1 MSRTKY
7 PHIFREGKIGNVTI
21 PNRLCMSPMGVG
33 NYSEFFEDRLID
45 FYGARARGGIGL
57 VFFENNYVS
66 SIAEDPYPRFMPVP
80 RFDDRRK
87 ISSTYS
93 IVKRVRN
100 YGAVA
105 GVQLGAGQGRFAD
118 VVDPDHP
125 PMGASAYP
133 CFKDPSVI
141 CIPMTEEDIAKKV
154 AAFKRAAAMALE
166 CGFQVLEL
174 HAHAGYLLEQFLSK
188 DLNKRTDKY
197 GGSAENRF
205 RFAKE
210 ILDGIREV
218 VGDQLA
224 ISIRLSV
231 DQKSEAGDGIT
242 FEEGLEYCKLAE
254 KAGFD
259 VINVDAGSHKN
270 MDWVIPSPYIG
281 ETPLLYIAREVKKNV
296 NIPVISVG
304 AYLMPELAEK
314 ALAAGDVDFIS
325 LGREVLADP
334 DWAKKA
340 KLGREDEIRGCI
352 QCNEMCTGHT
362 STAKAATCALNPR
375 CGREFEFEH
384 MGKAEVPKRVTIVG
398 AGPAGLNTAIEAKK
412 RGHTVKVLEK
422 SGEVGGKLGL
432 IGREK
437 DKAGIRNYHRYLKRM
452 VELQDIDVELNCEAT
467 VEKIKA
473 TNPDV
478 AVVAAGAEL
487 FIPGIPGFD
496 SDKVVTIEGLHD
508 RELKGD
514 ETVVVLGGGVV
525 GCEAALI
532 LGRAGH
538 KVTVVEMFDTFA
550 KDQIF
555 INRLSLLDQINRT
568 GNVTLMPNTKCKCLT
583 DKEMICID
591 ANGNETA
598 LPYDLVVAAA
608 GLKPNNA
615 IAKAVEEEF
624 DEVYVI
630 NDVTTQGKIGEAVH
644 RGFYTAIRI

>member
-1 MSRTKY
+1 MSKTKY
-7 PHIFREGKIGNVTI
+7 PSIFREGKIGKVTI
-21 PNRLCMSPMGVG
+21 PNRLVMSPMGVG
-33 NYSEFFEDRLID
+33 NYGEFFEDRLIN

-100 YGAVA
+100 YGGVA

-118 VVDPDHP
+118 VVDPEHP

-224 ISIRLSV
+224 VSIRLSV
-231 DQKSEAGDGIT
+231 DHKSEAGDGIT
-242 FEEGLEYCKLAE
+242 LEEGLEYCRLAE

-281 ETPLLYIAREVKKNV
+281 QTPLRQFARAVKQCV
-296 NIPVISVG
+296 SIPVISVG
-304 AYLMPELAEK
+304 AYLTPELAEE
-314 ALAAGDVDFIS
+314 ALAAGDADFIS
-325 LGREVLADP
+325 LGREILADP

-340 KLGREDEIRGCI
+340 KLGKADEIRGCI

-362 STAKAATCALNPR
+362 STAKAATCAINPR
-375 CGREFEFEH
+375 CGCEFEFEY
-384 MGKAEVPKRVTIVG
+384 MAKAEQPKRVTIVG
-398 AGPAGLNTAIEAKK
+398 AGPAGMNTAIEAIK
-412 RGHTVKVLEK
+412 RGHSVKLLER

-432 IGREK
+432 IGREE

-452 VELQDIDVELNCEAT
+452 VELYKIDVEFNCEAT
-467 VEKIKA
+467 VEKVRQ

-478 AVVAAGAEL
+478 VVAALGAEL
-487 FIPGIPGFD
+487 FIPNIPGFD
-496 SDKVVTIEGLHD
+496 SDKVMTIEGLHD
-508 RELKGD
+508 AKLKGD

-538 KVTVVEMFDTFA
+538 KVAVVEMFDTFA

-555 INRLSLLDQINRT
+555 INRNSLLDQMRLT
-568 GNVTLMPNTKCKCLT
+568 GNITLMPNTKCKRLQDGKMLCE
-583 DKEMICID
+583 DAEGKEI
-591 ANGNETA
+591 A
-598 LPYDLVVAAA
+598 LPCDLVVAAA
-608 GLKPNNA
+608 GLKPNTRLA
-615 IAKAVEEEF
+615 EELEEAF
-624 DEVYVI
+624 PEVYVI
-630 NDVTTQGKIGEAVH
+630 NDTTTQGKIGEAVH
-644 RGFYTAIRI
+644 RGFYTALRI

>member
-242 FEEGLEYCKLAE
+242 FEEPTDKLFAFNSPMGACPE
-254 KAGFD
+254 CEGFGKVIGIDEQMVIPNTALSVYDGAVVCWRGEKMSEWKDWFIRCNSERGFPIFKPYFELTQEEKDWLWHGCPSLPQMKSETLGGKDILGIRLGKGKAG
-259 VINVDAGSHKN
+259 NEHKQQQDAQGT
-270 MDWVIPSPYIG
+270 Y
-281 ETPLLYIAREVKKNV
+281 
-296 NIPVISVG
+296 
-304 AYLMPELAEK
+304 
-314 ALAAGDVDFIS
+314 
-325 LGREVLADP
+325 
-334 DWAKKA
+334 
-340 KLGREDEIRGCI
+340 
-352 QCNEMCTGHT
+352 
-362 STAKAATCALNPR
+362 KAAAHAVHLPLQFYFRRDRTFR
-375 CGREFEFEH
+375 GR
-384 MGKAEVPKRVTIVG
+384 
-398 AGPAGLNTAIEAKK
+398 L
-412 RGHTVKVLEK
+412 
-422 SGEVGGKLGL
+422 
-432 IGREK
+432 
-437 DKAGIRNYHRYLKRM
+437 YHRTRPEDKR
-452 VELQDIDVELNCEAT
+452 
-467 VEKIKA
+467 
-473 TNPDV
+473 
-478 AVVAAGAEL
+478 
-487 FIPGIPGFD
+487 
-496 SDKVVTIEGLHD
+496 
-508 RELKGD
+508 
-514 ETVVVLGGGVV
+514 
-525 GCEAALI
+525 
-532 LGRAGH
+532 
-538 KVTVVEMFDTFA
+538 
-550 KDQIF
+550 
-555 INRLSLLDQINRT
+555 SLL
-568 GNVTLMPNTKCKCLT
+568 
-583 DKEMICID
+583 
-591 ANGNETA
+591 
-598 LPYDLVVAAA
+598 
-608 GLKPNNA
+608 
-615 IAKAVEEEF
+615 
-624 DEVYVI
+624 
-630 NDVTTQGKIGEAVH
+630 H
-644 RGFYTAIRI
+644 RGKNGILCSRMI

>member
-1 MSRTKY
+1 MSKTKF
-7 PHIFREGKIGNVTI
+7 PSIFREGKIGNVTI
-21 PNRLCMSPMGVG
+21 PNRLVMSPMGVG
-33 NYSEFFEDRLID
+33 NFGEFFEDRLID

-66 SIAEDPYPRFMPVP
+66 SFAEDPYPRFMPVP

-118 VVDPDHP
+118 VVDPEHP

-218 VGDQLA
+218 VGHQMA

-231 DQKSEAGDGIT
+231 DQKSEVGDGIT
-242 FEEGLEYCKLAE
+242 LEEGLEYCKLAE

-270 MDWVIPSPYIG
+270 MDWTIPSPYIG
-281 ETPLLYIAREVKKNV
+281 ETPLFTFAKEVKKVV
-296 NIPVISVG
+296 NIPIISVG
-304 AYLMPELAEK
+304 AYLTPALAEK
-314 ALAAGDVDFIS
+314 ALASGDVDFIS
-325 LGREVLADP
+325 LGRPVLADP

-362 STAKAATCALNPR
+362 STAKAATCAINPR

-398 AGPAGLNTAIEAKK
+398 AGPAGMNVAIEAIK
-412 RGHTVKVLEK
+412 RGHTVKVLER
-422 SGEVGGKLGL
+422 SDEVGGKLGL
-432 IGREK
+432 IGREH
-437 DKAGIRNYHRYLKRM
+437 DKSGIRNYHNYLKRM
-452 VELQDIDVELNCEAT
+452 VELMDIDVEFNCDAT
-467 VEKIKA
+467 IVKIKE
-473 TNPDV
+473 TKPDV
-478 AVVAAGAEL
+478 VVSALGAEL

-496 SDKVVTIEGLHD
+496 SDKVVTIEGMHD
-508 RELKGD
+508 AKLKGD

-538 KVTVVEMFDTFA
+538 KVTVVEMFDVFA
-550 KDQIF
+550 RDQIF
-555 INRLSLLDQINRT
+555 INRNSLLDQMKKT
-568 GNVTLMPNTKCKCLT
+568 GNITMMPNTKCKCLKD
-583 DKEMICID
+583 DKMYCED
-591 ANGNETA
+591 ADGNEIV
-598 LPYDLVVAAA
+598 LPYDMVVAAV
-608 GLKPNNA
+608 GLKTNSELA
-615 IAKAVEEEF
+615 REIEEEF
-624 DEVYVI
+624 PEVYVI
-630 NDVTTQGKIGEAVH
+630 NDTTTQGKIGEAVH